1 MASVRGQKM
10 RFPKQ
15 PKFPE
20 RLCWG
25 CNKLCSVSDLQCGNG
40 QDRAQHP
47 IEIFGAD
54 WYVDL
59 TPEELDKIDL
69 V

>member
-1 MASVRGQKM
+1 MASVSRQKV

-20 RLCWG
+20 RVCWG
-25 CNKLCSVSDLQCGNG
+25 CDKLCAVHSMQCGNG

-54 WYVDL
+54 WYDSL
-59 TPEELDKIDL
+59 TPEELTKIDL